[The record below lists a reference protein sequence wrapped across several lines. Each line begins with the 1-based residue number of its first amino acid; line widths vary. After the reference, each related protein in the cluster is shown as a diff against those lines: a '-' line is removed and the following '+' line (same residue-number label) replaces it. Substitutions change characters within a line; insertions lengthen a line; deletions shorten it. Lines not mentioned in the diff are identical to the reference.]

1 MNKKGYTYI
10 DTVISLCVAA
20 IIIFMF
26 IFAYRS
32 FTNYSERAEAKNV
45 VQIIKKARLSAIMQM
60 IDVEVVLD
68 GDEIVVS
75 NINEIKKVYKLE
87 HLKFESS
94 EIFQFTS
101 EGGTKSFMGAYSIM
115 LVSNKSN
122 KKYNV
127 IVAAVGGQVR
137 YEEV

>member
-1 MNKKGYTYI
+1 MNKKGFTYI
-10 DTVISLCVAA
+10 DTIISLCVAA
-20 IIIFMF
+20 IIISMF
-26 IFAYRS
+26 ILAYREFS
-32 FTNYSERAEAKNV
+32 NYSERAEVKNV

-60 IDVEVVLD
+60 IDLEVVLD

-75 NINEIKKVYKLE
+75 NINDMKKVYKLE

-94 EIFQFTS
+94 ESFQFTS
-101 EGGTKSFMGAYSIM
+101 EGGTKSFKGSYNMT
-115 LVSNKSN
+115 LLSNKSK

-127 IVAAVGGQVR
+127 IIAAVGGQVR

>member
-20 IIIFMF
+20 IIISMF
-26 IFAYRS
+26 ILAYREFS
-32 FTNYSERAEAKNV
+32 NYSERAEAKRV

-68 GDEIVVS
+68 GDEILVS
-75 NINEIKKVYKLE
+75 NINDMKKVYKLE

-101 EGGTKSFMGAYSIM
+101 EGGTKSFMGSYNIM
-115 LVSNKSN
+115 LVSNKSK

>member
-1 MNKKGYTYI
+1 MNKKGFTYI
-10 DTVISLCVAA
+10 DTIISLCVAA
-20 IIIFMF
+20 IIISMF
-26 IFAYRS
+26 ILAYREFS
-32 FTNYSERAEAKNV
+32 NYSERAEVKNV

-75 NINEIKKVYKLE
+75 NINDMKKVYKLE
-87 HLKFESS
+87 HLKFESIES
-94 EIFQFTS
+94 FQFTS
-101 EGGTKSFMGAYSIM
+101 EGGTKSFKGSYNMT
-115 LVSNKSN
+115 LLSNKSK

-127 IVAAVGGQVR
+127 IIAAVGGQVR

>member
-1 MNKKGYTYI
+1 MNKKGFTYI
-10 DTVISLCVAA
+10 DTIISLCVAA
-20 IIIFMF
+20 IIISMF
-26 IFAYRS
+26 ILAYREFS
-32 FTNYSERAEAKNV
+32 NYSERAEVKNV
-45 VQIIKKARLSAIMQM
+45 VQIIKKARLRAIMQM

-75 NINEIKKVYKLE
+75 NINDMKKVYKLE

-94 EIFQFTS
+94 ESFQFTS
-101 EGGTKSFMGAYSIM
+101 EGGTKSFKGSYNMT
-115 LVSNKSN
+115 LLSNKSK

-127 IVAAVGGQVR
+127 IIAAVGGQVR

>member
-1 MNKKGYTYI
+1 MNKKGFTYI

-20 IIIFMF
+20 IIISMF
-26 IFAYRS
+26 ILAYRQ
-32 FTNYSERAEAKNV
+32 FTNYSDRAEAKRV

-75 NINEIKKVYKLE
+75 NINEMKKVYKLE
-87 HLKFESS
+87 HLKFESG

-101 EGGTKSFMGAYSIM
+101 EGGTKSFMGAYNII
-115 LVSNKSN
+115 LVSNKSK

>member
-1 MNKKGYTYI
+1 MNKKGFTYI

-20 IIIFMF
+20 IIISMF
-26 IFAYRS
+26 ILAYRS
-32 FTNYSERAEAKNV
+32 FTNYSERAEVKNV

-60 IDVEVVLD
+60 IDVEVFLD

-75 NINEIKKVYKLE
+75 NINEMKKVYKLE

-101 EGGTKSFMGAYSIM
+101 EGGTKSFMGAYNIM

>member
-1 MNKKGYTYI
+1 MNKKGFTYI
-10 DTVISLCVAA
+10 DTVISLCMAA
-20 IIIFMF
+20 IIISMF
-26 IFAYRS
+26 ILAYRS
-32 FTNYSERAEAKNV
+32 FTNYSERAEVKNV

-75 NINEIKKVYKLE
+75 NINEMKKVYKLE

-101 EGGTKSFMGAYSIM
+101 EGGTKSFKGSYNMM

-127 IVAAVGGQVR
+127 IIAAVGGQVR

>member
-1 MNKKGYTYI
+1 MNKKGFTYI

-20 IIIFMF
+20 IIISMF
-26 IFAYRS
+26 ILAYKELS
-32 FTNYSERAEAKNV
+32 NYSERAEVKNV

-75 NINEIKKVYKLE
+75 NINDMKKVYKLE

-94 EIFQFTS
+94 ENFQFTS
-101 EGGTKSFMGAYSIM
+101 EGGTKSFKGSYNMT
-115 LVSNKSN
+115 LLSNKSK

-127 IVAAVGGQVR
+127 IIAAVGGQVR
-137 YEEV
+137 YEEA

>member
-1 MNKKGYTYI
+1 MNKKGFTYI

-20 IIIFMF
+20 IIISMF
-26 IFAYRS
+26 ILAYRS

-75 NINEIKKVYKLE
+75 NINEMKKVYKLE

-94 EIFQFTS
+94 EKFLFTS
-101 EGGTKSFMGAYSIM
+101 EGGTKSFKGAYNII
-115 LVSNKSN
+115 LVSNKSK

>member
-1 MNKKGYTYI
+1 MNKKGFTYI

-20 IIIFMF
+20 IIISMF
-26 IFAYRS
+26 ILAYRELS
-32 FTNYSERAEAKNV
+32 NYSERAEVKNV

-68 GDEIVVS
+68 GDEILVS
-75 NINEIKKVYKLE
+75 NINDMKKVYKLE

-101 EGGTKSFMGAYSIM
+101 EGGTKSFMGSYNIM
-115 LVSNKSN
+115 LVSNKSK

>member
-1 MNKKGYTYI
+1 MNKKGFTYI

-20 IIIFMF
+20 IIISMF
-26 IFAYRS
+26 ILAYRQ
-32 FTNYSERAEAKNV
+32 FTNYSERAEVKNV

-75 NINEIKKVYKLE
+75 NINEMKKVYKLE

-101 EGGTKSFMGAYSIM
+101 EGGTKSFMGAYNIM
-115 LVSNKSN
+115 LVSNKSK

-127 IVAAVGGQVR
+127 IIAAVGGQVR

>member
-1 MNKKGYTYI
+1 MNKKGFTYI

-20 IIIFMF
+20 IIISMF
-26 IFAYRS
+26 ILAYRE
-32 FTNYSERAEAKNV
+32 FTNYSERAEVKNV

-75 NINEIKKVYKLE
+75 NINEMKKVYKLE

-94 EIFQFTS
+94 ESFQFTS
-101 EGGTKSFMGAYSIM
+101 EGGTKSFMGSYNIM
-115 LVSNKSN
+115 LASNKSK

>member
-1 MNKKGYTYI
+1 MNKKGFTYI

-20 IIIFMF
+20 IIISMF
-26 IFAYRS
+26 ILAYRELS
-32 FTNYSERAEAKNV
+32 NYSERAEVKNV

-68 GDEIVVS
+68 GDKIVVS
-75 NINEIKKVYKLE
+75 NINDMKKVYKLE

-94 EIFQFTS
+94 ESFQFTG
-101 EGGTKSFMGAYSIM
+101 EGGTKSFKGSYNMT
-115 LVSNKSN
+115 LLSNKSK

-127 IVAAVGGQVR
+127 IIAAVGGQVR

>member
-1 MNKKGYTYI
+1 MNKKGFTYI

-20 IIIFMF
+20 IIISMF
-26 IFAYRS
+26 ILAYRELS
-32 FTNYSERAEAKNV
+32 NYSERAEVKNV

-75 NINEIKKVYKLE
+75 NINDMKKVYKLE

-94 EIFQFTS
+94 ESFQFTS
-101 EGGTKSFMGAYSIM
+101 EGGTKSFMGSYNMI
-115 LVSNKSN
+115 LLSNKSK

-127 IVAAVGGQVR
+127 IIAAVGGQVR

>member
-1 MNKKGYTYI
+1 MNKKGFTYI

-20 IIIFMF
+20 IIISMF
-26 IFAYRS
+26 ILAYRELS
-32 FTNYSERAEAKNV
+32 NYSERAEVKNV

-75 NINEIKKVYKLE
+75 NINDMKKVYKLE

-94 EIFQFTS
+94 ESYQFTS
-101 EGGTKSFMGAYSIM
+101 EGGTKSFMGSYNIM
-115 LVSNKSN
+115 LVSNKSK

>member
-1 MNKKGYTYI
+1 MNKKGFTYI

-20 IIIFMF
+20 IIISMF
-26 IFAYRS
+26 ILAYRELS
-32 FTNYSERAEAKNV
+32 NYSERAEVKNV

-75 NINEIKKVYKLE
+75 NINDMKKVYKLE

-94 EIFQFTS
+94 ESFQFTS
-101 EGGTKSFMGAYSIM
+101 EGGTKSFMGAYCIM

>member
-1 MNKKGYTYI
+1 MNKKGFTYI

-20 IIIFMF
+20 IVISMF
-26 IFAYRS
+26 LLTYRELS
-32 FTNYSERAEAKNV
+32 NYSERAEVKNV

-60 IDVEVVLD
+60 TDLEVVLD

-75 NINEIKKVYKLE
+75 NINDMKKVYKLE

-101 EGGTKSFMGAYSIM
+101 EGGTKSFKGSYNMT
-115 LVSNKSN
+115 LLSNKSK

-127 IVAAVGGQVR
+127 IIAAVGGQVR

>member
-1 MNKKGYTYI
+1 MNKKGFTYI

-20 IIIFMF
+20 IIISMF
-26 IFAYRS
+26 ILAYRELS
-32 FTNYSERAEAKNV
+32 NYSERAEVKNV

-75 NINEIKKVYKLE
+75 NINDMKKVYKLE
-87 HLKFESS
+87 HFKFESG

-101 EGGTKSFMGAYSIM
+101 EGGTKSFMGAYNII
-115 LVSNKSN
+115 LVSNKSK

>member
-1 MNKKGYTYI
+1 MNKKGFTYI

-20 IIIFMF
+20 IIISMF
-26 IFAYRS
+26 ILAYREFS
-32 FTNYSERAEAKNV
+32 NYSERAEVKNV

-68 GDEIVVS
+68 GDEILVS
-75 NINEIKKVYKLE
+75 NINDMKKVYKLE

-101 EGGTKSFMGAYSIM
+101 EGGTKSFMGSYNIM
-115 LVSNKSN
+115 LVSNKSK

>member
-1 MNKKGYTYI
+1 MNKKGFTYI

-20 IIIFMF
+20 IIISMF
-26 IFAYRS
+26 ILAYRELS
-32 FTNYSERAEAKNV
+32 NYSERAEVKNV

-60 IDVEVVLD
+60 TDVEVVLD

-75 NINEIKKVYKLE
+75 NINDMKKVYKLK

-94 EIFQFTS
+94 ESFQFTS
-101 EGGTKSFMGAYSIM
+101 EGGTRSFKGSYIM
-115 LVSNKSN
+115 TLLSNKSK

-127 IVAAVGGQVR
+127 IIAAVGGQVR

>member
-1 MNKKGYTYI
+1 MNKKGFTYI

-20 IIIFMF
+20 IIISMF
-26 IFAYRS
+26 ILTYRELS
-32 FTNYSERAEAKNV
+32 NYSERAEVKNV

-75 NINEIKKVYKLE
+75 NINDMKKVYKLE

-94 EIFQFTS
+94 ESFQFTS
-101 EGGTKSFMGAYSIM
+101 EGGTKSFKGSYNMILHYFQIRVKRNIM
-115 LVSNKSN
+115 WL
-122 KKYNV
+122 
-127 IVAAVGGQVR
+127 
-137 YEEV
+137 

>member
-20 IIIFMF
+20 IIISMF
-26 IFAYRS
+26 ILAYREFS
-32 FTNYSERAEAKNV
+32 NYSERAEAKRV

-60 IDVEVVLD
+60 TDLEVALD

-75 NINEIKKVYKLE
+75 NNIDMKKVYKLE

-94 EIFQFTS
+94 ESFQFTS
-101 EGGTKSFMGAYSIM
+101 EGGTKSFKGSYNMI
-115 LVSNKSN
+115 LLSNKSK

-127 IVAAVGGQVR
+127 IIAAVGGQVR

>member
-1 MNKKGYTYI
+1 MNKKGFTYI

-20 IIIFMF
+20 IIISMF
-26 IFAYRS
+26 ILAYRELS
-32 FTNYSERAEAKNV
+32 NYSERAEAKRV

-60 IDVEVVLD
+60 IDLEVVLD

-75 NINEIKKVYKLE
+75 NINDMKKVYKLE

-94 EIFQFTS
+94 ESFQFTS
-101 EGGTKSFMGAYSIM
+101 EGGTKSFKGSYNMT
-115 LVSNKSN
+115 LLSNKSK

-127 IVAAVGGQVR
+127 IIAAVGGQVR

>member
-1 MNKKGYTYI
+1 MNKKGFTYI
-10 DTVISLCVAA
+10 DTVISLCVVA
-20 IIIFMF
+20 IIISMF

-60 IDVEVVLD
+60 TDVEVVLD

-75 NINEIKKVYKLE
+75 NINEMKKVYKLE

-94 EIFQFTS
+94 ETFQFTS
-101 EGGTKSFMGAYSIM
+101 EGGTKSFMGAYNIM
-115 LVSNKSN
+115 LVSNKIK

>member
-1 MNKKGYTYI
+1 MNKKGFTYI

-20 IIIFMF
+20 IIISMF
-26 IFAYRS
+26 ILAYRQ
-32 FTNYSERAEAKNV
+32 FTNYSDRAEAKRV
-45 VQIIKKARLSAIMQM
+45 VRIIKKARLSAIMQM
-60 IDVEVVLD
+60 TDLEVALD

-75 NINEIKKVYKLE
+75 NNIDMKKVYKLE

-101 EGGTKSFMGAYSIM
+101 EGGTKSFMGAYNII

>member
-1 MNKKGYTYI
+1 MNKKGFTYI

-20 IIIFMF
+20 IIISMF

-32 FTNYSERAEAKNV
+32 FTNYSERAEAKRV

-75 NINEIKKVYKLE
+75 NINDMKKVYKLE

-94 EIFQFTS
+94 ESFQFTS
-101 EGGTKSFMGAYSIM
+101 EGGTKSFKGSYNMT
-115 LVSNKSN
+115 LLSNKSK

-127 IVAAVGGQVR
+127 IIAAVGGQVR

>member
-1 MNKKGYTYI
+1 MNKKGFTYI

-20 IIIFMF
+20 IIISMF
-26 IFAYRS
+26 ILTYRELS
-32 FTNYSERAEAKNV
+32 NYSERAEVKNV

-60 IDVEVVLD
+60 TDVEVVLD

-75 NINEIKKVYKLE
+75 NINDMKKVYKLE

-94 EIFQFTS
+94 ESFQFTS
-101 EGGTKSFMGAYSIM
+101 EGGTKSFKGAYNIM
-115 LVSNKSN
+115 LVSNKSK

>member
-1 MNKKGYTYI
+1 MNKKGFTYI

-20 IIIFMF
+20 IIISMF
-26 IFAYRS
+26 ILAYRELS
-32 FTNYSERAEAKNV
+32 NYSERAEVKNV

-75 NINEIKKVYKLE
+75 NINDMKKVYKLE

-94 EIFQFTS
+94 ESFQFTS
-101 EGGTKSFMGAYSIM
+101 EGGTKSLLIIILFFGSKTIFSLLSLYKTSDF
-115 LVSNKSN
+115 SS
-122 KKYNV
+122 
-127 IVAAVGGQVR
+127 
-137 YEEV
+137 

>member
-1 MNKKGYTYI
+1 MNKKGFTYI

-20 IIIFMF
+20 IIISMF
-26 IFAYRS
+26 ILAYRS
-32 FTNYSERAEAKNV
+32 FTNYSERAEVKNV

-60 IDVEVVLD
+60 TDVEVVLD

-75 NINEIKKVYKLE
+75 NINDMKKVYKLE
-87 HLKFESS
+87 HLNFESS
-94 EIFQFTS
+94 ESFQFTS
-101 EGGTKSFMGAYSIM
+101 EGGTKSFKGSYNMI
-115 LVSNKSN
+115 LFSNKSK

-127 IVAAVGGQVR
+127 IIAAVGGQVR